1 MMKESQQ
8 LLVDPKPMVE
18 LVKTQSSL
26 ATVYLTKALAETWG
40 KQFDDAIFN
49 TACLYSYLFE
59 LGRIQ
64 GIREER
70 ARHRKSPQQ

>member
-1 MMKESQQ
+1 MMNESQK
-8 LLVDPKPMVE
+8 LLVDPGPMVE

-26 ATVYLTKALAETWG
+26 DTVCLTKALAETWG
-40 KQFDDAIFN
+40 QQFDEEPFN

-70 ARHRKSPQQ
+70 SRRRAQP

>member
-1 MMKESQQ
+1 MMNESQK

-18 LVKTQSSL
+18 LVKMQSSL
-26 ATVYLTKALAETWG
+26 ATVYLTQELAETWG
-40 KQFDDAIFN
+40 QQFDEARFN

-70 ARHRKSPQQ
+70 ARRRKSPQ

>member
-26 ATVYLTKALAETWG
+26 ATVSLTHELAETWG
-40 KQFDDAIFN
+40 QQFDEARFN

-70 ARHRKSPQQ
+70 ARRRKSPQ

>member
-26 ATVYLTKALAETWG
+26 ATVYLTQELAKTWSQ
-40 KQFDDAIFN
+40 QFDEARFN

-70 ARHRKSPQQ
+70 ARHRKSPQ

>member
-8 LLVDPKPMVE
+8 LLVDPGPMVE
-18 LVKTQSSL
+18 LVKMQSSL
-26 ATVYLTKALAETWG
+26 ATIYLTQELAETWG
-40 KQFDDAIFN
+40 KQFDEEPFN

-70 ARHRKSPQQ
+70 AKHRKSPQQ